1 MARWLALLLV
11 LTCSSFAHAQS
22 NVRIRATITA
32 LQGDVLSVRTRDGR
46 DLQVHL
52 APDAAVATAKAITL
66 AELPPN
72 AYVGVTAVK
81 KGERLVALEVHTIPP
96 QAAAGITPSDL
107 EAGATMNN
115 ASLSGVAKASGGNEI
130 TLQFKDGAAKI
141 LVPDG
146 TPVVTSVA
154 ADRSALKPGEYVYSN
169 ARQETDGRIVAQ
181 RITASKDGVRPP
193 Q

>member
-1 MARWLALLLV
+1 MTRWLALLLA
-11 LTCSSFAHAQS
+11 LTCSSFAHSQS

-32 LQGDVLSVRTRDGR
+32 LEGDVLSVRTRDGR
-46 DLQVHL
+46 DLQLHL

-66 AELPPN
+66 AELPSN

-169 ARQETDGRIVAQ
+169 ARQEADGRIVAQ